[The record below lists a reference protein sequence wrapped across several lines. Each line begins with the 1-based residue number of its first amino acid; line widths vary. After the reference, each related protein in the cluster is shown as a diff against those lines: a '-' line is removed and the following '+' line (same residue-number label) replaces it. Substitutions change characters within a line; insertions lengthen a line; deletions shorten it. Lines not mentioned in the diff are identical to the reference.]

1 MRYLLFLA
9 SAASLVV
16 VAACNSGGE
25 APPADDRAEAA
36 NDVANGQAAPVDV
49 IAAVMDVRQEHYKGM
64 GKAMK
69 GMGDQLKSDAPS
81 IEEIQHHAALI
92 AADAPRILTWFP
104 AGSGA
109 ESGRKTRAKDEVWTD
124 ARTFRERAHAFE
136 AEAGRF
142 NQVAQTGDLAAI
154 RAGVPALGNACKNCH
169 DRFRAPED

>member
-1 MRYLLFLA
+1 MRSLLFLA
-9 SAASLVV
+9 SAASLVA

-25 APPADDRAEAA
+25 APPADERAEAA
-36 NDVANGQAAPVDV
+36 NSAAPVDV

-69 GMGDQLKSDAPS
+69 GIGDQLKSDAPS
-81 IEEIQHHAALI
+81 VEAIQRHAALI
-92 AADAPRILTWFP
+92 AGDAPRILTWFP

-109 ESGRKTRAKDEVWTD
+109 ESGRKTRAKAEVWTD
-124 ARTFRERAHAFE
+124 AATFRERAHAFE

-142 NQVAQTGDLAAI
+142 NQIAQAGDIAAI
-154 RAGVPALGNACKNCH
+154 RAAQPALGTACKNCH